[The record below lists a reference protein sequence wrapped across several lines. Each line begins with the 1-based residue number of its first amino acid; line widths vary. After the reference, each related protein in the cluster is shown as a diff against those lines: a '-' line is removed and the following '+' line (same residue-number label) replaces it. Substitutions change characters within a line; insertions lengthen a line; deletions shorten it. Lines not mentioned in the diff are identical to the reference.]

1 VPCVWRGLLRWTF
14 ENSVAM
20 VNGQPNVMSHVLV
33 LDYDSDGLKVK
44 VGVFGNLQP
53 DTEVVE
59 ACPPYSTMA

>member
-1 VPCVWRGLLRWTF
+1 
-14 ENSVAM
+14 M